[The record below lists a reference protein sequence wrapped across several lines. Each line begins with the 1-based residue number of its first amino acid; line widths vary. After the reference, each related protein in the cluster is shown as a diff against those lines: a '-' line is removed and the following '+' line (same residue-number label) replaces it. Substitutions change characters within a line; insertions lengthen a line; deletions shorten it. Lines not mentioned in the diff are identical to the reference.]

1 MTRESKQLQ
10 TPWRNIN
17 SQSTYCISTKDMQK
31 EALSQL
37 QLHAEQQMAVRFARV
52 FEQPAYKH
60 TWPGT
65 ESPNV
70 SIIPAGQVSDR
81 KEPHHL
87 HQLVDRKTLAPN
99 WPNNRERSASRAQVL
114 SCLQAAWV
122 MCQHRRAVCRQA
134 GRLTL
139 HIVLYWW
146 EEGNNFVEIEVV

>member
-65 ESPNV
+65 ESPAHSPSEAFPQRVNHPCWTSVGQEGTPSPPPVSGQKNV
-70 SIIPAGQVSDR
+70 GT
-81 KEPHHL
+81 K
-87 HQLVDRKTLAPN
+87 
-99 WPNNRERSASRAQVL
+99 
-114 SCLQAAWV
+114 
-122 MCQHRRAVCRQA
+122 
-134 GRLTL
+134 LTK
-139 HIVLYWW
+139 
-146 EEGNNFVEIEVV
+146 